1 MIEQFEQNQS
11 SEHLQQRTDTKQLY
25 QQQTLDEVFVLQREQ
40 EQLEAENH
48 LISHFWF
55 ETYFANCE
63 YTVKNGDWFLKI
75 LQWLLWYTVTKNLK
89 WEDLV
94 TLANELDRF
103 FTKST
108 WFKIQPLD

>member
-48 LISHFWF
+48 LISHF
-55 ETYFANCE
+55 
-63 YTVKNGDWFLKI
+63 
-75 LQWLLWYTVTKNLK
+75 
-89 WEDLV
+89 
-94 TLANELDRF
+94 
-103 FTKST
+103 
-108 WFKIQPLD
+108 